1 MRALFIFLSILI
13 LSTLICCNSI
23 AQSTLS
29 DKEGLVTVP
38 NQNKSNPKEL
48 TELFNTFLSK
58 QFQIARIKYN
68 TRRIDTLLNGDIWN
82 NTGKVLLERDK
93 KDSILNISF
102 ISKMDSMDFDNI
114 YFQNTSYM
122 VYTFKFYMK
131 ESNFKNHIFGTPG
144 GQLVITDLLDIDT
157 TNVRYSLSDVDGKH
171 LKFKSDQ
178 YLDSS
183 IITKVL
189 IIDKQTL
196 IPTQLSCIEKSK
208 KHNWKRSTSF
218 IIDNVLI
225 NNQIENNEHVN
236 IAFLSKYGHC
246 EHPTDTLANKL
257 IGKKIPE
264 IIFQTLDNKTINI
277 RSLESKVVLL
287 DFWELWCVPC
297 KKSLPMIDKIAST
310 YEPFGLFTIGITSG
324 DIEET
329 KKYIENNRIEIMQ
342 AIGNTK
348 LKSTLKVDSF
358 PRYILINR
366 EGIITGVY
374 FGYSENIELDINNL
388 LLK

>member
-1 MRALFIFLSILI
+1 MRTQFVFLLILI
-13 LSTLICCNSI
+13 LSSLICCNSI
-23 AQSTLS
+23 AQATLS
-29 DKEGLVTVP
+29 DKEELVTVP
-38 NQNKSNPKEL
+38 NQNKSDSKEL
-48 TELFNTFLSK
+48 TELFNAFLNK
-58 QFQIARIKYN
+58 QAQINIIKYN
-68 TRRIDTLLNGDIWN
+68 VIRIDTLLNGNIWN

-102 ISKMDSMDFDNI
+102 ISKMDSMDFENI
-114 YFQNTSYM
+114 YFQNTNYM
-122 VYTFKFYMK
+122 VFTSKFYMK
-131 ESNFKNHIFGTPG
+131 EPNFKNHIFGSPG
-144 GQLVITDLLDIDT
+144 GQLVITDLLNIDT
-157 TNVRYSLSDVDGKH
+157 TNVRYSLSDADDKH
-171 LKFKSDQ
+171 FKFKSDQ
-178 YLDSS
+178 YLNSS

-196 IPTQLSCIEKSK
+196 IPIQLSRIEKNK
-208 KHNWKRSTSF
+208 EHNWKRSISF
-218 IIDNVLI
+218 IIDDVMI
-225 NNQIENNEHVN
+225 NNQIGNNEHVN
-236 IAFLSKYGHC
+236 IAFLSKYGHG

-257 IGKKIPE
+257 VGKKIPE

-277 RSLESKVVLL
+277 RSLESKIVLL

-329 KKYIENNRIEIMQ
+329 KKYIENNGIEIIQIM
-342 AIGNTK
+342 GNTK

-366 EGIITGVY
+366 EGIITGIY